1 MPTAFSQ
8 VTRPGLRYY
17 LANRYQAPRNLM
29 IRSAGSGARE
39 LVLLVPTSSGQLQKG
54 ANTHWQPQ
62 ICRISITERLG
73 RAQIKNR
80 GHTYPYKDVTT
91 TSDRDD

>member
-1 MPTAFSQ
+1 MPTAFPQ

-29 IRSAGSGARE
+29 IRSGARE

-62 ICRISITERLG
+62 ICRISITERPG

>member
-8 VTRPGLRYY
+8 ATRPGLRYY

-29 IRSAGSGARE
+29 IRSGARE

>member
-1 MPTAFSQ
+1 MLAAFAQ
-8 VTRPGLRYY
+8 VTRPGLSYY

-29 IRSAGSGARE
+29 IRSGARE

-91 TSDRDD
+91 TSDRAD

>member
-1 MPTAFSQ
+1 MPTAFPQ

-29 IRSAGSGARE
+29 IRSGARE

-54 ANTHWQPQ
+54 ADTHWQPQ
-62 ICRISITERLG
+62 ICRISITGRLG

-80 GHTYPYKDVTT
+80 GHTYPYRT
-91 TSDRDD
+91 

>member
-1 MPTAFSQ
+1 MPTAFPQ

-29 IRSAGSGARE
+29 IRSGARE

-54 ANTHWQPQ
+54 ANTHCQWQPQ

-91 TSDRDD
+91 ASDRDD

>member
-29 IRSAGSGARE
+29 IRSGARE

-54 ANTHWQPQ
+54 ADTHWQPQ
-62 ICRISITERLG
+62 IGRISMTGRRG
-73 RAQIKNR
+73 RAQIKT
-80 GHTYPYKDVTT
+80 GGQTYPYKDVTT